1 MIGDPPFD
9 TSDLRVGENRLA
21 CPQCDRGPKDK
32 ALAVRREADGRV
44 VWRCHRCGWSG
55 AAGRETQA
63 AAPMRKAPKATAK
76 HQGGLAPWAARE
88 WAAAQPLHGAA
99 LAYLKARAC
108 CIPPED
114 GHLRCNPA
122 LQHPS
127 GYSGTGLVA
136 LVTDARTGQPIS
148 LHRTWVLGNGEKAPL
163 ETPRL
168 LAAGHRKAGG
178 VIRLWPR
185 QNGQPLGIAEGIE
198 TALSL
203 AWADLAVWAAIDAGN
218 LAQLPVLP
226 GSPELLIAVDADPAG
241 EAAAAECATRWCAAG
256 RRVRLV
262 RPDAGDND
270 LNDTAQKYAGHE

>member
-1 MIGDPPFD
+1 MLPFNAA
-9 TSDLRVGENRLA
+9 TLRTGENRLP

-32 ALAVRREADGRV
+32 ALSVRVEDDGRM
-44 VWRCHRCGWSG
+44 VWTCHRCGWSG
-55 AAGRETQA
+55 AAGRETQP
-63 AAPMRKAPKATAK
+63 AAPARPPSKAATK
-76 HQGGLAPWAARE
+76 HRAGLAPWADRE
-88 WAAAQPLHGAA
+88 WATAQPIHGAA

-108 CIPPED
+108 CIPPE
-114 GHLRCNPA
+114 GSHLRYNPS
-122 LQHPS
+122 LHHPS
-127 GYSGTGLVA
+127 GYTGPGLVA

-148 LHRTWVLGNGEKAPL
+148 LHRTWVRADGEKAPL
-163 ETPRL
+163 EAPRL

-185 QNGQPLGIAEGIE
+185 QSGQPLGIAEGIE

-203 AWADLAVWAAIDAGN
+203 AHADVAAWAAIDAGN
-218 LAQLPVLP
+218 LAALPVLP
-226 GSPELLIAVDADPAG
+226 GVPELLIAVDADPAG
-241 EAAAAECATRWCAAG
+241 EAAAAECSSRWLAAG

>member
-1 MIGDPPFD
+1 MTAAPPFD
-9 TSDLRVGENRLA
+9 IAELRIGENRLS

-32 ALAVRREADGRV
+32 ALAVRREGDGRV

-55 AAGRETQA
+55 AAGRETQP
-63 AAPMRKAPKATAK
+63 AAPRSKPAK
-76 HQGGLAPWAARE
+76 PTPHRDGLAPWAARE

-99 LAYLKARAC
+99 LAYLQARAC
-108 CIPPED
+108 RIPPQD
-114 GHLRCNPA
+114 SHLRCNPA

-127 GYSGTGLVA
+127 GYTGPGLVA

-148 LHRTWVLGNGEKAPL
+148 LHRTWVLASGEKAPL

-178 VIRLWPR
+178 VIRLFPMER
-185 QNGQPLGIAEGIE
+185 GQPLGIAEGVE

-203 AWADLAVWAAIDAGN
+203 AHADLPTWAAIDAGN
-218 LAQLPVLP
+218 LAALPVLR
-226 GSPELLIAVDADPAG
+226 GVPELVIGVDADPAG
-241 EAAAAECATRWCAAG
+241 EAAAKECSTRWLAAG

-262 RPDAGDND
+262 RPDPGCGD
-270 LNDTAQKYAGHE
+270 LNDVARMYAAHE